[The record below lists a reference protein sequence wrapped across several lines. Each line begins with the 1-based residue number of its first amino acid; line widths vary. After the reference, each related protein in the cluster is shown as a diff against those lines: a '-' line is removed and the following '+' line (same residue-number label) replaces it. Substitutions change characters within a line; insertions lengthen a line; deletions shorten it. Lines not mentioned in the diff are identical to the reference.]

1 VIVVVGPAALR
12 TTPSGFGEA
21 VGGAPEIAAAAAAE
35 GAAVEL
41 VTKIGEDGAGEELLL
56 ALGRAG
62 IGHLAALRDPTLPTP
77 LAIDVVDAP
86 EDDLDLISIV
96 LAEGESATAG
106 GPAAAPVGL
115 KPEPPPGSA
124 FGSSSSMILE
134 PADVALGL
142 QYLREYRVLVA
153 VEPLGEAGANV
164 VAEAASFAGAS
175 VVVVARPGLAVP
187 SAYAAATLI
196 EAPADDPDGA
206 FAGLVG
212 RYAAALDRGTA
223 PADAFRAAA
232 TAGGWEAAGS

>member
-1 VIVVVGPAALR
+1 VIVVVGLVALR
-12 TTPSGFGEA
+12 TTPAGFGEA
-21 VGGAPEIAAAAAAE
+21 VGGAPEIAGAAAAE
-35 GAAVEL
+35 GAAVEI

-62 IGHLAALRDPTLPTP
+62 IGHLAALRDPTLPTS
-77 LAIDVVDAP
+77 LAINDAEAP
-86 EDDLDLISIV
+86 EDNLDLISIV
-96 LAEGESATAG
+96 LAEGESASAG
-106 GPAAAPVGL
+106 GPEAAPAGSQ
-115 KPEPPPGSA
+115 PEPPPGSVS
-124 FGSSSSMILE
+124 GSSPSMILE

-153 VEPLGEAGANV
+153 VEPLGEAGAAV
-164 VAEAASFAGAS
+164 VAEAASFASANL
-175 VVVVARPGLAVP
+175 VVVARPGLAVP

-196 EAPADDPDGA
+196 EAPADDPEGA

-232 TAGGWEAAGS
+232 TAGGWEAADS